1 MVKEFRFTQYPI
13 VTDRQTHGHFA
24 TVNTAPCITLRGKFF
39 FMEMDSFWG
48 LIKICWLKFI
58 SCFCCSWTWT

>member
-39 FMEMDSFWG
+39 LWKWIRFEDW
-48 LIKICWLKFI
+48 
-58 SCFCCSWTWT
+58 

>member
-24 TVNTAPCITLRGKFF
+24 TANTAPCITLRGKIFYGNGF
-39 FMEMDSFWG
+39 VLRIDKNLLAEVY
-48 LIKICWLKFI
+48 
-58 SCFCCSWTWT
+58 